1 MSVLNVPYDHPHTC
15 HLSAALPVEF
25 LNHLLECQAYRD
37 SHGWRCRG
45 PWCLA
50 VTDPTAGQSL
60 GWQPLSDAANREY
73 HPQQNAHRTRARLR
87 LQGLREYPGPSWS
100 SYVPGDHSCVTKNH
114 LFVAWGLCPL
124 SAYQTALELI
134 DVCAKQSPVSR
145 LPLVQKWSVLS
156 PLIYLK
162 NQPVPLHRE
171 LKVKVLVSQ
180 SVVSD
185 FFLTLWTVARQAP
198 LSMGF
203 SRQEYWS
210 G

>member
-25 LNHLLECQAYRD
+25 LNHLLECQAYWD

-45 PWCLA
+45 PWCLG

-87 LQGLREYPGPSWS
+87 LQGLCEYPSWS
-100 SYVPGDHSCVTKNH
+100 SYVPGNHSCVTKNH

-134 DVCAKQSPVSR
+134 GVCVPNKALLADYLWCKSGLCSAPWSTLR
-145 LPLVQKWSVLS
+145 TSLFLYTENWKW
-156 PLIYLK
+156 K
-162 NQPVPLHRE
+162 C
-171 LKVKVLVSQ
+171 
-180 SVVSD
+180 
-185 FFLTLWTVARQAP
+185 
-198 LSMGF
+198 
-203 SRQEYWS
+203 
-210 G
+210 